1 MFAIT
6 FDVSPLCHARA
17 EHFQQCAEFP
27 LLRNHGLGPRRVGSQ
42 RLGRSSVVSRNY
54 NKFWPR
60 GLNPLL
66 STTAFF
72 VCCGMRRGFQ
82 YALTWA
88 LWYSA
93 PRTGHVAR
101 RAQHWRISVMPQ
113 QGRGRGAITILNDR
127 GSTNQASHARR
138 LAELLNAE
146 EIERGGH
153 DGDQ

>member
-1 MFAIT
+1 MSAIT

-72 VCCGMRRGFQ
+72 VCCGMRRQFSIC
-82 YALTWA
+82 ADVTLRRFDIPHREWA
-88 LWYSA
+88 MWHVEHS
-93 PRTGHVAR
+93 TGKFRLCRNRVAVA
-101 RAQHWRISVMPQ
+101 AQSQSLI
-113 QGRGRGAITILNDR
+113 
-127 GSTNQASHARR
+127 HARR
-138 LAELLNAE
+138 LAEMLNAE
-146 EIERGGH
+146 EIGRGGH
-153 DGDQ
+153 EGDQ